1 MMRAE
6 KCILTEEE
14 VPEDCAMIQLAD
26 NRSNRA
32 AYEAELPLLRQRYP
46 LGHFVVFADA
56 GFVGAYSDYGQAL
69 RQGYEKAGRQDF
81 FVKQIT
87 SNEEVQQVVTP
98 LAVS

>member
-1 MMRAE
+1 
-6 KCILTEEE
+6 
-14 VPEDCAMIQLAD
+14 MIQLAD

-56 GFVGAYSDYGQAL
+56 GFVGAYPDYGQAL
-69 RQGYEKAGRQDF
+69 REGYERAGRQDF

-87 SNEEVQQVVTP
+87 PNEEVQQVVTP
-98 LAVS
+98 LAVFAAA